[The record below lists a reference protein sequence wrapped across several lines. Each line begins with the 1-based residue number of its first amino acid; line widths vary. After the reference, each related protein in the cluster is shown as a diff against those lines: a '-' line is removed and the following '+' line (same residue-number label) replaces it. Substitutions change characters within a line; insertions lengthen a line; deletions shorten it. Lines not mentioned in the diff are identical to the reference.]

1 MRPSDKSRQMFLD
14 MQEHPE
20 HYSDEQLETMM
31 DELDQEPDIDMAW
44 QQLEIGGE
52 RLKTRTSFNVQLRK
66 IAAVFIGL
74 IVISGIAIA
83 AIHLWKSSS
92 DSNPEGESTLP
103 ISPKGEETL
112 FSKEREE
119 DGLRADTIIF
129 DNVPLDT
136 MLLEITNYYNV
147 AVDFRNTDARLLRFY
162 FVWKPK
168 EGLDELIKK
177 LNHFESLSVK
187 HEGNKL
193 IVE

>member
-1 MRPSDKSRQMFLD
+1 MKPSDKSRQMFLD

-20 HYSDEQLETMM
+20 NYFDEQLETMM
-31 DELDQEPDIDMAW
+31 DELDQEPDIDTAW

-92 DSNPEGESTLP
+92 DSNPEGESSLQ
-103 ISPKGEETL
+103 ISPKGEEK
-112 FSKEREE
+112 SSPKERVQ

-136 MLLEITNYYNV
+136 MLLDITNYYNV
-147 AVDFRNTDARLLRFY
+147 AVDFRNTDARQLRFY

>member
-1 MRPSDKSRQMFLD
+1 MRLSDKSGQMFLD

-20 HYSDEQLETMM
+20 NYSDEQLETMM